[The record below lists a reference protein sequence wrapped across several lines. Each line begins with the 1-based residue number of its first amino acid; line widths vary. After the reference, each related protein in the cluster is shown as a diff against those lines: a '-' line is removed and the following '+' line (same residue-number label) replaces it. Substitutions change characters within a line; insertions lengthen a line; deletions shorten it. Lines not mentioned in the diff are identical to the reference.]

1 MLSSAARR
9 AKYSGIAQLVEQRTV
24 NPWVVGSSPT
34 AGAKFGSSF
43 IRFRSLW
50 RSDGHSIASSGRAYT
65 LPGGT
70 DIRRISMV
78 VFLLLFPLIAVGQL
92 HHKPLPYGLSE
103 AAADA
108 VKQWIFKPAT
118 LNGEAVDVLFNL
130 TINFNLD
137 KPKDSDSH

>member
-1 MLSSAARR
+1 M
-9 AKYSGIAQLVEQRTV
+9 
-24 NPWVVGSSPT
+24 
-34 AGAKFGSSF
+34 
-43 IRFRSLW
+43 
-50 RSDGHSIASSGRAYT
+50 
-65 LPGGT
+65 
-70 DIRRISMV
+70 RRISMV
-78 VFLLLFPLIAVGQL
+78 VFLLLFPLIGMARL
-92 HHKPLPYGLSE
+92 HHVGGDVKAPVVISSVNPAYPEEAREARISGIVILEAVIDHTGIVKEVRVLKPLLHGLSE